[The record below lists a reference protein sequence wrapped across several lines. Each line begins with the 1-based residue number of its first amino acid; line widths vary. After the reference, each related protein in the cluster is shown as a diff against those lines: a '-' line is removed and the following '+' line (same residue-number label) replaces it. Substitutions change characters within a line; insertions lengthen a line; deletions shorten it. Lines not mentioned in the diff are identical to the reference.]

1 MYEATA
7 ALEPSLNGS
16 VALPDYFYR
25 NLGVAWSQLIR
36 LEPHEESRAG
46 AKQRAAAAFLRYL
59 RFEGISTEDRT
70 AIEQGLLSLIPTPGA
85 PAGALEAQHAQQDA
99 QRAVDAKR
107 LADLCGQL
115 LSTRRLPKQV
125 ESSSSRANGKN
136 SNERRPT
143 RKPKGRGSRSNSL
156 IPEPK
161 ERKQRPSSAQSYL
174 IVRKQA
180 HVRRTGAWS
189 VD

>member
-36 LEPHEESRAG
+36 LEPREESRAG

-59 RFEGISTEDRT
+59 RFDGISKEDRD
-70 AIEQGLLSLIPTPGA
+70 AIEQGVLSLIPTPGA

-99 QRAVDAKR
+99 QR
-107 LADLCGQL
+107 GQQQQAQQQQQQQQQQAQ
-115 LSTRRLPKQV
+115 PQV
-125 ESSSSRANGKN
+125 RVA
-136 SNERRPT
+136 
-143 RKPKGRGSRSNSL
+143 
-156 IPEPK
+156 
-161 ERKQRPSSAQSYL
+161 
-174 IVRKQA
+174 
-180 HVRRTGAWS
+180 GAGTAS
-189 VD
+189 KKKSKKKKAR

>member
-36 LEPHEESRAG
+36 LEPREESRAG

-59 RFEGISTEDRT
+59 RFDGISKEDRD
-70 AIEQGLLSLIPTPGA
+70 AIEQGVLSLIPTPGA

-99 QRAVDAKR
+99 QR
-107 LADLCGQL
+107 GQQQQAQQQAQQQQQAQ
-115 LSTRRLPKQV
+115 PQV
-125 ESSSSRANGKN
+125 RVA
-136 SNERRPT
+136 
-143 RKPKGRGSRSNSL
+143 
-156 IPEPK
+156 
-161 ERKQRPSSAQSYL
+161 
-174 IVRKQA
+174 
-180 HVRRTGAWS
+180 GAGAAS
-189 VD
+189 KKKSKKKKAR

>member
-36 LEPHEESRAG
+36 LEPREESRAG

-59 RFEGISTEDRT
+59 RFDGISKEDRD
-70 AIEQGLLSLIPTPGA
+70 AIEQGVLSLIPTPGA

-99 QRAVDAKR
+99 QW
-107 LADLCGQL
+107 GQQQQAQAQQQQQQAQQAQ
-115 LSTRRLPKQV
+115 PQV
-125 ESSSSRANGKN
+125 RVA
-136 SNERRPT
+136 
-143 RKPKGRGSRSNSL
+143 
-156 IPEPK
+156 
-161 ERKQRPSSAQSYL
+161 
-174 IVRKQA
+174 
-180 HVRRTGAWS
+180 GAGTAS
-189 VD
+189 KKKSKKKKAR